1 MFLVTLLFKTILKV
15 LTNAIGQKKWK
26 QKKIHRSRRKK
37 LKSFFIDDVI
47 VYIEHPKE
55 KKKLLELITND
66 IQGCRTQ
73 VNI

>member
-1 MFLVTLLFKTILKV
+1 MET
-15 LTNAIGQKKWK
+15 KKNTQIEK
-26 QKKIHRSRRKK
+26 EETKI
-37 LKSFFIDDVI
+37 FFIDDVI

-55 KKKLLELITND
+55 KKLLELITND